1 MFVKLSISKVMM
13 QFVLPHKF
21 IFTFIFVSIYNLVS
35 CQGKPF
41 DANDIILITFNV
53 NGKVEQIIGFVEKV
67 DPVDSKGNNNKLC
80 FFF

>member
-1 MFVKLSISKVMM
+1 M
-13 QFVLPHKF
+13 
-21 IFTFIFVSIYNLVS
+21 S

-67 DPVDSKGNNNKLC
+67 DPVDSKGNKLY
-80 FFF
+80 FFFENGDVAHYFIDSFGDICINS